1 MPLERFPIA
10 SLIGRLLMCSLFTV
24 SGIGKLM
31 APAATKAYIAA
42 AGLPLPDVA
51 YLGALFVELG
61 LGTLLLVGFKTRPVA
76 ALMAVFT
83 LVTAFV
89 FHAHFGDANQQVHF
103 LKNLS
108 IAGGLVQFALY
119 GAGPISLDGLRAG
132 GTSAPAW

>member
-1 MPLERFPIA
+1 MPLDRFPFV

-31 APAATKAYIAA
+31 APSATKAYIAA
-42 AGLPLPDVA
+42 AGLPLPDIA
-51 YLGALFVELG
+51 YLGALVVELG
-61 LGTLLLVGFKTRPVA
+61 FGTLLLVGFKTKPVA
-76 ALMAVFT
+76 AAMAIFT

-108 IAGGLVQFALY
+108 IAGGLIQFALY
-119 GAGPISLDGLRAG
+119 GAGSISLDGLRAQRA
-132 GTSAPAW
+132 SAPE